1 MKKLIAILCVVM
13 LVLSG
18 CARPEPQP
26 QKPATVYNETPN
38 DSGFTV
44 TVSGHTIGALYEHN

>member
-26 QKPATVYNETPN
+26 QKPATVYNDTP
-38 DSGFTV
+38 
-44 TVSGHTIGALYEHN
+44 